1 MPEGTSVMVDGKRC
15 QLHYFTGKV
24 LSSQKQ
30 KETQVHSQ
38 SYGTQNTPQVH
49 VSSTTVDHHELF
61 LADSTGKERAF
72 KMVDFDFPRAG
83 QAAQPAE
90 IGRASHERRE
100 VACHT
105 GARQEQVEPCRDGQT
120 ITIVWGVPENSPDGP
135 YIKVHNH
142 NTGTS
147 HVNDFKQVSL
157 WFKKPW
163 WMIWGAALGG
173 MIVLMT
179 LSFYIT
185 GMLWLLAP
193 PLYFRYRSRQAAK
206 SLIASDGVR
215 QLDTQLASVKPVAA

>member
-72 KMVDFDFPRAG
+72 KMVDFDF
-83 QAAQPAE
+83 
-90 IGRASHERRE
+90 
-100 VACHT
+100 
-105 GARQEQVEPCRDGQT
+105 PCRDGQT

>member
-1 MPEGTSVMVDGKRC
+1 MNMPEGTSVIVDGKRC

-38 SYGTQNTPQVH
+38 SYGTQNAPQVH

-72 KMVDFDFPRAG
+72 KMVNFDF
-83 QAAQPAE
+83 
-90 IGRASHERRE
+90 
-100 VACHT
+100 
-105 GARQEQVEPCRDGQT
+105 PCRDGQT
-120 ITIVWGVPENSPDGP
+120 LSIVWGIPEGSPDGP
-135 YIKVHNH
+135 FIKVHNH
-142 NTGTS
+142 NTGES
-147 HVNDFKQVSL
+147 HVNGVKQVSL

-173 MIVLMT
+173 AIVLWIIG
-179 LSFYIT
+179 FFIT
-185 GMLWLLAP
+185 GFLWLFVP
-193 PLYFRYRSRQAAK
+193 PLYFLWRSRQAAK

-215 QLDTQLASVKPVAA
+215 QLDGQLGSVKPVAA